1 MSRQR
6 LGDASH
12 PEQSVQNSAEITV
25 ASEKPKARHW
35 DNWLLVAI
43 SIIATLVVVELGF
56 RAVTG
61 APVFSLKNFRT
72 ERVVVNRLG
81 DRAIPDPILGWI
93 LRTNYRSEGFNTIDY
108 GIRRNG
114 NESTVRIGAVMAVG
128 DSFTE
133 GWDEVHDDGTWPA
146 HLEKLIGEPV
156 VNTAIGGYGS
166 DQVLIRAEQM
176 LPIVKPKTLI
186 IGLNEIDIFRA
197 GHAPFGAPK
206 PYFTLKDGALEF
218 HAPEPLERRDDA
230 HVLNAIGYSLRNAL
244 GYSAVADFVLSKLS
258 FDFWYGDQ
266 KQIYRR
272 VHNQE
277 VPVTCALLKRVKAQ
291 ADAAGIRSLLF
302 MQYYGSLYVEED
314 EPPDSTQLVI
324 QCAREQGYEVVDQYP
339 SLRALALADEKEFRT
354 YYGFYENGEFAHM
367 STKGNAQS
375 AQLLAAQLKGNTA
388 PLGQ

>member
-1 MSRQR
+1 MSRHR
-6 LGDASH
+6 LGGASH
-12 PEQSVQNSAEITV
+12 PGKCVQNSIETAT
-25 ASEKPKARHW
+25 AGGKPKARQW
-35 DNWLLVAI
+35 DNWLLAAI
-43 SIIATLVVVELGF
+43 SIAATLLVVELGF
-56 RAVTG
+56 RAVNG
-61 APVFSLKNFRT
+61 QPVFSVTNFRT

-81 DRAIPDPILGWI
+81 DRAIPDPVLGWI
-93 LRTNYRSEGFNTIDY
+93 LRTNYRSDGFNTIDY

-114 NESTVRIGAVMAVG
+114 DEISVRTGAVMAVG

-133 GWDEVHDDGTWPA
+133 GWDEVKDEGTWPA

-156 VNTAIGGYGS
+156 VNTAIGGFGS

-206 PYFTLKDGALEF
+206 PYFSIKDGELEF
-218 HAPEPLERRDDA
+218 HAPEPLERGDQSGA
-230 HVLNAIGYSLRNAL
+230 LGQIGYALRNAL
-244 GYSAVADFVLSKLS
+244 GYSAIADFVLSKLS

-291 ADAAGIRSLLF
+291 ADAAGIRSILF

-314 EPPDSTQLVI
+314 EPPDSTQLVL
-324 QCAREQGYEVVDQYP
+324 QCAREQGYETVDQYP
-339 SLRALALADEKEFRT
+339 SLKALALADETEFRS

-367 STKGNAQS
+367 SSKGNAQS
-375 AQLLAAQLKGNTA
+375 AQLLAAQLKGNSGA
-388 PLGQ
+388 VGQ

>member
-1 MSRQR
+1 M
-6 LGDASH
+6 
-12 PEQSVQNSAEITV
+12 QNSAETAAEV
-25 ASEKPKARHW
+25 EKPKARHW

-43 SIIATLVVVELGF
+43 SILVTLLAVEFGF
-56 RAVTG
+56 RAFTG
-61 APVFSLKNFRT
+61 QPVLGLKNFRT

-81 DRAIPDPILGWI
+81 DRAVPDPVLGWI

-114 NESTVRIGAVMAVG
+114 DERTVRTGAIMAAG

-133 GWDEVHDDGTWPA
+133 GWDEVRDDGTWPA
-146 HLEKLIGEPV
+146 HLEKLVGEPV
-156 VNTAIGGYGS
+156 VNTAIGGFGS

-206 PYFTLKDGALEF
+206 PYFSLKDGALEF
-218 HAPEPLERRDDA
+218 HPPEPLERRDDA

-244 GYSAVADFVLSKLS
+244 GYSAIADFVLSKLS

-277 VPVTCALLKRVKAQ
+277 VPVTCALLKRVKTQ
-291 ADAAGIRSLLF
+291 ADAAGIRSILF
-302 MQYYGSLYVEED
+302 MQYYGSLYLEED

-324 QCAREQGYEVVDQYP
+324 RCAREQGYEVVDQYP
-339 SLRALALADEKEFRT
+339 SLRAIALADEDEFRS
-354 YYGFYENGEFAHM
+354 YYGFYENGEFGHM
-367 STKGNAQS
+367 SSKGNAQA
-375 AQLLAAQLKGNTA
+375 AQLLAAQLKGSVA
-388 PLGQ
+388 PVGQ

>member
-1 MSRQR
+1 M
-6 LGDASH
+6 
-12 PEQSVQNSAEITV
+12 QNSGETV
-25 ASEKPKARHW
+25 VVGQKPKSRHW
-35 DNWLLVAI
+35 DNWLLVAVSVI
-43 SIIATLVVVELGF
+43 VTLVVVELGF

-61 APVFSLKNFRT
+61 QPVLSLKNFRT
-72 ERVVVNRLG
+72 ERVVINRLG
-81 DRAIPDPILGWI
+81 DRAVPDPVLGWI

-108 GIRRNG
+108 GVRRNG
-114 NESTVRIGAVMAVG
+114 DESTVRTGAVMAVG

-146 HLEKLIGEPV
+146 HLEKLLGEPV

-218 HAPEPLERRDDA
+218 HPPEPLERRDDA
-230 HVLNAIGYSLRNAL
+230 HILNALGYNLRNAL
-244 GYSAVADFVLSKLS
+244 GYSAMADFVLSKLS

-272 VHNQE
+272 VHNLE

-291 ADAAGIRSLLF
+291 ADAAKIRSILF

-314 EPPDSTQLVI
+314 EPPDSTQLVM

-339 SLRALALADEKEFRT
+339 SLKALADTDEKEFRT
-354 YYGFYENGEFAHM
+354 YYGFYENGEFGHM
-367 STKGNAQS
+367 SSKGNAQA
-375 AQLLAAQLKGNTA
+375 AQLLAAHLKGSSATV
-388 PLGQ
+388 GQ

>member
-1 MSRQR
+1 M
-6 LGDASH
+6 
-12 PEQSVQNSAEITV
+12 QNSIETAVVT
-25 ASEKPKARHW
+25 EKPKARHW

-43 SIIATLVVVELGF
+43 SIIVTLLAVEFGF

-61 APVFSLKNFRT
+61 QPVFSLKNFRT

-81 DRAIPDPILGWI
+81 DRAVPDPVLGWI
-93 LRTNYRSEGFNTIDY
+93 LRTNYKSDGFNTIDY

-114 NESTVRIGAVMAVG
+114 DESMVRTGAVMAVG

-133 GWDEVHDDGTWPA
+133 GWDEVKDDGTWPA

-176 LPIVKPKTLI
+176 LAIVKPRTLI

-206 PYFTLKDGALEF
+206 PYFSLKDGELEF
-218 HAPEPLERRDDA
+218 HPPEPLERRDDA
-230 HVLNAIGYSLRNAL
+230 HVLNAIGYRLRNAL
-244 GYSAVADFVLSKLS
+244 GYSAIADFVLSRLS

-291 ADAAGIRSLLF
+291 ADAAGIRSILF

-324 QCAREQGYEVVDQYP
+324 QCAREQGYETVDQYP
-339 SLRALALADEKEFRT
+339 SLRAIAIANEDEFRT

-367 STKGNAQS
+367 SSKGNAQS
-375 AQLLAAQLKGNTA
+375 AQLLAAKLKGNA
-388 PLGQ
+388 VPVGQ

>member
-6 LGDASH
+6 LGDGSH
-12 PEQSVQNSAEITV
+12 PERFVQNSAEIAV
-25 ASEKPKARHW
+25 AAEKPTARHW

-43 SIIATLVVVELGF
+43 SIIVTLLVVEFGF

-61 APVFSLKNFRT
+61 QPVFSLKNFRT

-81 DRAIPDPILGWI
+81 DRAVPDPVLGWI
-93 LRTNYRSEGFNTIDY
+93 LRTNYRSDGFNTIDH

-114 NESTVRIGAVMAVG
+114 DESTVRTGAVMAVG

-133 GWDEVHDDGTWPA
+133 GWDEVKDDGTWPA
-146 HLEKLIGEPV
+146 HLETLIGEPV
-156 VNTAIGGYGS
+156 VNTAIGGFGS

-206 PYFTLKDGALEF
+206 PYFSLKDGELEF
-218 HAPEPLERRDDA
+218 HPPEPLERRDDA

-244 GYSAVADFVLSKLS
+244 GYSAIADFVLSKLS

-272 VHNQE
+272 VHNDE

-291 ADAAGIRSLLF
+291 ADTAGIRSILF

-314 EPPDSTQLVI
+314 EPPDSTQRVI
-324 QCAREQGYEVVDQYP
+324 ECARGQGYEVVDQYP
-339 SLRALALADEKEFRT
+339 SLRAIALANEDEFRT

-367 STKGNAQS
+367 SSKGNAQS
-375 AQLLAAQLKGNTA
+375 AQLLAAQLKGNSA
-388 PLGQ
+388 PVGQ